1 MLAPKGLK
9 VGDTFKDE
17 LGIRKVIEVGQINGI
32 ECYNSILV
40 TGEPEKV
47 EIPVLKVEEPEV
59 EETKAE
65 EPKEL
70 DYDSMTLKEL
80 QNLAKERG
88 LAIRGSKQDVI
99 DRLRG

>member
-1 MLAPKGLK
+1 MFAPKGLK

-17 LGIRKVIEVGQINGI
+17 MGVRKVLEVGIVDGV
-32 ECYNSILV
+32 EAYTTVLMPDDTPVVESIA
-40 TGEPEKV
+40 
-47 EIPVLKVEEPEV
+47 
-59 EETKAE
+59 ETIVPDE
-65 EPKEL
+65 KEL
-70 DYDSMTLKEL
+70 DYEEMTLKEL

>member
-17 LGIRKVIEVGQINGI
+17 LGIRKVIEVGYINGI

-47 EIPVLKVEEPEV
+47 EIPVEMPKVEEPE
-59 EETKAE
+59 AE

>member
-17 LGIRKVIEVGQINGI
+17 LGIRKVVEVGYINGI

-47 EIPVLKVEEPEV
+47 EIPVEMPKVEEP
-59 EETKAE
+59 KAE
-65 EPKEL
+65 EL